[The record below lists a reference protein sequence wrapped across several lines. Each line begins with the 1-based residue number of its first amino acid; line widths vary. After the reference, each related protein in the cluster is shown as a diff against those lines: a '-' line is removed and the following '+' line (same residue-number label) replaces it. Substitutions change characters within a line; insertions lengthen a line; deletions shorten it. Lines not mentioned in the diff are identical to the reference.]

1 MLVEILLTLITLVLI
16 IIYSSWIL
24 LIVLPRK
31 KGLRKKFFPPISV
44 VIPAHN
50 EEENIEATLES
61 VLNAEYPNEKE
72 VIVVDDGSKDRTA
85 EIAKKIARKNPMVK
99 LIKGRHQGKAKAL
112 NLGLKIAK
120 NEIIVALDADTK
132 IERDALMKIV
142 QPLGEKKVGAV
153 ASVLRAQ
160 RSRKFLTWLQAF
172 DYAII
177 SGWKSICEKA
187 NGLCI
192 LPGFC
197 AFRKSAIE
205 KIGGFKGDTPVED
218 YDICFYL
225 RKAGFEIRM
234 ADAVAY
240 TRVPETIR
248 GWLRQRVR
256 WIRGTLQVV
265 RKHYKF
271 LFSRKHIGVGFF
283 SVPTQ
288 LYWYF
293 HSFLYLPLVLYQ
305 ILSGYFNYFLA
316 YGNVISLE
324 VFKYFFNWFTVFGM
338 VELIYKTMIGAY
350 ALTPLLLLTIVV
362 FILSLSFNFYSLFRF
377 SEFNI
382 YNLIAFIF
390 FFPYV
395 LIILFAYWIGTLLEF
410 YERRNFSKWEKC
422 K

>member
-1 MLVEILLTLITLVLI
+1 MDNEGNNYTDTIDFFIDIPLPEPDTTKPYLSVLT
-16 IIYSSWIL
+16 
-24 LIVLPRK
+24 
-31 KGLRKKFFPPISV
+31 PINGTVYTS
-44 VIPAHN
+44 
-50 EEENIEATLES
+50 ENITAKWYGYDLES
-61 VLNAEYPNEKE
+61 GMKYYSIRLDETIWINASLANEYTFHLLSN
-72 VIVVDDGSKDRTA
+72 GSHSL
-85 EIAKKIARKNPMVK
+85 EI
-99 LIKGRHQGKAKAL
+99 
-112 NLGLKIAK
+112 
-120 NEIIVALDADTK
+120 
-132 IERDALMKIV
+132 
-142 QPLGEKKVGAV
+142 
-153 ASVLRAQ
+153 
-160 RSRKFLTWLQAF
+160 QAF

-225 RKAGFEIRM
+225 RKAGFDIRM
-234 ADAVAY
+234 TDAVAY

-265 RKHYKF
+265 KKHYKF
-271 LFSRKHIGVGFF
+271 LFNRKHVGVGFF

-338 VELIYKTMIGAY
+338 VELIYKTLIGAY

-362 FILSLSFNFYSLFRF
+362 FILSLCFNFYSLFRF

-422 K
+422 R